1 VSINNDKLADK
12 VIWFLEYFENDVL
25 EIVARKDSDDLKLLR
40 ATRHEESITFDKYL
54 ESES

>member
-1 VSINNDKLADK
+1 MSINNDKLADK